1 MARILMLALF
11 TLWASHAGA
20 APGDPDPTFG
30 GGDGIVQTSFSVSSS
45 AVDIA
50 ILEDG
55 KIVVV
60 GEADNGTGIDFAVLR
75 YLPDGS
81 LDETFGTS
89 GIVLTPVL
97 PGQSDHARFLDIQDD
112 GSLVVAGMSAFNDF
126 VVVRYSSDGILDSD
140 FGQDGVFSLAG
151 TDPSDSLGGM
161 DVQPDGKI
169 VLGGMKNVAM
179 TALRLLADGSALD
192 PDFGTA
198 GLATASLGGDG
209 GEGRAMV
216 LQPDGKIVVAGRNF
230 TDQDVAVV
238 RFDGE
243 GNQETDFGGVGF
255 AQQSLVPGIDW
266 AQTVAL
272 QEDGKIVAACLT
284 SNGSNDTGVVRFDE
298 DGILDLGF
306 SDDGF
311 LVESVASGQ
320 DIPTGLAFQA
330 DGRILVVGSAY
341 EGTEGAF
348 GILRLNEDGSL
359 DTSFSG
365 DGKNRIPAGVDAEA
379 RSVAVTPDGRILMVG
394 VADNQVTL
402 VRLEGDSIDL
412 SAALTA
418 EPEEVETGDSV
429 TLKATVANAS
439 GSQVGAVTLTASI
452 PAGLVV
458 AGTTHAC
465 TGTSELHCD
474 LGTLSAGASA
484 TVTIETHT
492 STAGT
497 FTPTVSVSGQ
507 AVDPNSGNNE
517 ASASVTV
524 TEPEA
529 PDSSS
534 GGCSLLGR

>member
-1 MARILMLALF
+1 MTFRILMLAIF
-11 TLWASHAGA
+11 AFWAFRAGA
-20 APGDPDPTFG
+20 APGDPDITFG
-30 GGDGIVQTSFSVSSS
+30 GGDGIVQTPFSVSSS
-45 AVDIA
+45 AGDIA
-50 ILEDG
+50 LQEDG

-60 GEADNGTGIDFAVLR
+60 GEADNGTDIDFAVLR

-81 LDETFGTS
+81 PDESFGTS

-97 PGQSDHARFLDIQDD
+97 PGQSDHARFLDIQPD
-112 GSLVVAGMSAFNDF
+112 GSLVVAGTSAFNDF
-126 VVVRYSSDGILDSD
+126 VVVRYSSDGILDSE
-140 FGQDGVFSLAG
+140 FGQDGVFSLPGA
-151 TDPSDSLGGM
+151 DPSDSLGGM

-192 PDFGTA
+192 PDFGTN
-198 GLATASLGGDG
+198 GLATATLGGDG
-209 GEGRAMV
+209 GEGRAMA
-216 LQPDGKIVVAGRNF
+216 LQPDGRIVVAGRNF

-243 GNQETDFGGVGF
+243 GNQEMDFGVAGF

-266 AQTVAL
+266 AQTIAL

-284 SNGSNDTGVVRFDE
+284 SNGVNDTGVVRFDG
-298 DGILDLGF
+298 DGALDLGF
-306 SDDGF
+306 SGDGF
-311 LVESVASGQ
+311 LVEAVASGQ

-348 GILRLNEDGSL
+348 GIMRLNEDGSL
-359 DTSFSG
+359 DTSFGG
-365 DGKNRIPAGVDAEA
+365 DGKSRIPAGLNAEA
-379 RSVAVTPDGRILMVG
+379 RSVAVTSDGHILMAG
-394 VADNQVTL
+394 VADNQITL
-402 VRLEGDSIDL
+402 VRLEGDSVDL

-418 EPEEVETGDSV
+418 EPGEVQAGDSV

-452 PAGLVV
+452 PAGLAVE
-458 AGTTHAC
+458 GTTPAC

-474 LGTLSAGASA
+474 LGILSAGASA
-484 TVTIETHT
+484 TVTIEARTG
-492 STAGT
+492 SAGI

-507 AVDPNSGNNE
+507 AVDPNAGNNA

-524 TEPEA
+524 TEPEE

-534 GGCSLLGR
+534 GGCSLVR